1 MSSRKI
7 VAITNV
13 PSPLLHLGVRT
24 FAEDAALDHEI
35 ALREHEGYRAALE
48 RCGCRVIVLEVNRE
62 YPDSVFVEDTALV
75 LDETAIM
82 MSPGAPSRRDEPR
95 AIERALREFRPIE
108 RIAPPATIDGG
119 DIVRSGRRL
128 YVGQSQRTNE
138 AGIAELGA
146 LAAPHGYDVVGIPVF
161 GCLHLK
167 SGCTALPDGR
177 FLVNPNWIDVS
188 PLPGDRL
195 LEVPRD
201 EEWAGDVLV
210 IGERI
215 IVSDAFPDTIELL
228 ERQGWEVIPVGVS
241 EFAKVEGGVTCLSLV
256 FEEQTRA

>member
-1 MSSRKI
+1 
-7 VAITNV
+7 
-13 PSPLLHLGVRT
+13 
-24 FAEDAALDHEI
+24 
-35 ALREHEGYRAALE
+35 
-48 RCGCRVIVLEVNRE
+48 
-62 YPDSVFVEDTALV
+62 
-75 LDETAIM
+75 
-82 MSPGAPSRRDEPR
+82 
-95 AIERALREFRPIE
+95 
-108 RIAPPATIDGG
+108 
-119 DIVRSGRRL
+119 L

-167 SGCTALPDGR
+167 SGCSALPDGR